1 MVGHSHGAAM
11 STGVALGILYYAREI
26 GWDKIALNVIY
37 LASNQPQGLHDEEY
51 ENLIDDKVNFYLVNV
66 TQFSMKKKAYGGR
79 VLNGLAEIFS
89 RKYNKLLHNR
99 GIYEHLKAILG
110 DKFEAYKNRCVQF
123 TFTNDRGD
131 MVIRDGD
138 IPEIKSA
145 CDPETNTDT
154 FHLHY
159 VGKDLKAKSDNNN
172 PKMNCK
178 ELLQEES
185 YVKYYNY
192 FVNRRF
198 YTEKKKRKER
208 INKNEIEF
216 KIEEWVDSSYLNLLK
231 DCMESFRFFKE
242 RKKWY
247 EQQHGTFVFKRRLK
261 LVSDEPITKEL
272 FDSNIL
278 AAYYDVH
285 NHYVKYIKAYALLFQ
300 AQLYAHFA
308 PVSWINNEDIL
319 SDFPDDDYGKISIFD
334 RICKAGKDIFYRIDP
349 LIVPNGNEKPEEE
362 KRKNFKKQFK
372 KMQKRLISTAVGN
385 TDYIKNVIKA
395 YIYNDKEALKNL
407 YEEPD
412 HTNNLYCDDELFYF

>member
-99 GIYEHLKAILG
+99 GINEHLEAILE
-110 DKFEAYKNRCVQF
+110 DQIETYRNRCVQF

-138 IPEIKSA
+138 IPKIKSA

-159 VGKDLKAKSDNNN
+159 VGKEYKAKSDNNN
-172 PKMNCK
+172 PKMNK
-178 ELLQEES
+178 KIPLSGED
-185 YVKYYNY
+185 YAKYADY
-192 FVNRRF
+192 FANRRF
-198 YTEKKKRKER
+198 EMKRKKRKYRIDKKEDKKEER
-208 INKNEIEF
+208 EWETYREIMAFCMKNFDTYLKHYNWFEQRF
-216 KIEEWVDSSYLNLLK
+216 GKFTFRKIIRYIPVNTLVTAYYLLHK
-231 DCMESFRFFKE
+231 GK
-242 RKKWY
+242 
-247 EQQHGTFVFKRRLK
+247 
-261 LVSDEPITKEL
+261 DEPE
-272 FDSNIL
+272 N
-278 AAYYDVH
+278 DVH
-285 NHYVKYIKAYALLFQ
+285 NNYINYLNGYAALQ
-300 AQLYAHFA
+300 NAQLYAHFA
-308 PVSWINNEDIL
+308 PVAWINNEEIL

-334 RICKAGKDIFYRIDP
+334 RICKAGKDIFYR
-349 LIVPNGNEKPEEE
+349 VEVKNNPNNTSKTEEQ
-362 KRKNFKKQFK
+362 RRQDFKKQFK
-372 KMQKRLISTAVGN
+372 KMQKRLISTEVGN
-385 TDYIKNVIKA
+385 TEYIKNVIKA
-395 YIYNDKEALKNL
+395 YVNNDEEALKNL

-412 HTNNLYCDDELFYF
+412 HTNE